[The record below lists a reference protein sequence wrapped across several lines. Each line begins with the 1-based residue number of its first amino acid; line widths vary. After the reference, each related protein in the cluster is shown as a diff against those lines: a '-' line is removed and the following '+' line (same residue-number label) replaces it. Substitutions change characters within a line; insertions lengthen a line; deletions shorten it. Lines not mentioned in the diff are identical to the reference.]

1 MLLIFPSGTFYCFT
15 NACGINFW
23 GVHGHDGIW
32 HLAIANV
39 SFQKFPFIAPTYAGQ
54 SLYGYNYLFDFFTY
68 LVSRIG
74 LSSIF
79 IYFKLFPVIW
89 FIIFTVL
96 LIVLARKINNSSLF
110 VAIFLFFNYFAGSFY
125 YLIKLYREGNINDS
139 STQLPQPVMLMMS
152 NPPYAFSLLFLLLL
166 LVFIKSRRIN
176 VRTSFLIG
184 CTVFII
190 MGLKFYGGAISIFLI
205 GIYVTLAYLLKDLKR
220 YLVGILLVG
229 LFTALSV
236 IFFYNPAQS
245 LQSGSIFGFAP
256 FALVHTITEMPNQ
269 FYLQDL
275 TDARYYLV
283 EHGVGPRL
291 IGIEALNLIIF
302 LFFYLGTRFF
312 GLLYVF
318 FLFLQRKLD
327 LFDFSLIL
335 TICFSILLTV
345 TLVQKAEWWNT
356 IQFFYYAIFL
366 TTIYLARL
374 TYSLITAKKIL
385 FKLIAILI
393 LVLSIPTSYDMIKF
407 YLTTPGA
414 TYLPKEELEALNFL
428 KKEPDGIVLTHLY
441 KNEWK
446 NLPNPKPLYAYE
458 DTAYVAAFSHK
469 QEYFAN
475 ELQLRL
481 TGVAYEKR
489 LEKLRRMDCSILKEV
504 NYVYEIRQ
512 MRDEDKLVV
521 KCNPSNI
528 KTIYRNKKIIIYA
541 VL

>member
-23 GVHGHDGIW
+23 GVHGHDAIW
-32 HLAIANV
+32 HLAITNV

-54 SLYGYNYLFDFFTY
+54 SLYGYNYLFDFFSY
-68 LVSRIG
+68 LVAKVGFSP
-74 LSSIF
+74 IF

-89 FIIFTVL
+89 FVIFTVL
-96 LIVLARKINNSSLF
+96 LIVLARKIKDSSLF
-110 VAIFLFFNYFAGSFY
+110 VGIFLFFNYFAGSFY

-152 NPPYAFSLLFLLLL
+152 NPPYAFSLIFLLLL
-166 LVFIKSRRIN
+166 LVLIKNRRIN
-176 VRTSFLIG
+176 LKTSLVIG
-184 CTVFII
+184 FTVFTI
-190 MGLKFYGGAISIFLI
+190 MGLKFYGGAISIFLT
-205 GIYVTLAYLLKDLKR
+205 GIYLTLAYLLKDLKR
-220 YLVGILLVG
+220 YLVSILILGI
-229 LFTALSV
+229 FTLLSV
-236 IFFYNPAQS
+236 IFFYNPTQS
-245 LQSGSIFGFAP
+245 LKSGSIFGFAP

-269 FYLQDL
+269 FYLQNL

-291 IGIEALNLIIF
+291 IGIEALNLTIF

-312 GLLYVF
+312 GF
-318 FLFLQRKLD
+318 FYIFYLFLKRKLN
-327 LFDFSLIL
+327 LFDFSVIL
-335 TICFSILLTV
+335 TICFSILLSI

-366 TTIYLARL
+366 STIYLARL

-393 LVLSIPTSYDMIKF
+393 LVLSIPTSYDMVKF
-407 YLTTPGA
+407 YLATPGA
-414 TYLPKEELEALNFL
+414 TYLPKEELEALEFL
-428 KKEPDGIVLTHLY
+428 KKQPQGVVLTPLY

-446 NLPNPKPLYAYE
+446 NLTNPKPLYAYE
-458 DTAYVAAFSHK
+458 DTAYVAAFSNK

-489 LEKLRRMDCSILKEV
+489 LEKLRQMDCSILKEV
-504 NYVYEIRQ
+504 NYVYEIKQ
-512 MRDEDKLVV
+512 LRDEDKIVM
-521 KCNPSNI
+521 KCNPANI
-528 KTIYRNKKIIIYA
+528 KTIYHNKKIIIYT
-541 VL
+541 LL